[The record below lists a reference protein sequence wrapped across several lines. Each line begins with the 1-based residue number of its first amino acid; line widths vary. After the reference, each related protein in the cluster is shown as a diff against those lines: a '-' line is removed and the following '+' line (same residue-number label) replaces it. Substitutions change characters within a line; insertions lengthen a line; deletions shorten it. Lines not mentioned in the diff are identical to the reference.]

1 MPRGKVVLILLLVN
15 ISLSGCGFFGGGK
28 KTIVQIT
35 NKITSLPAGQF
46 YQFMA
51 NVQHDQGQGVTV
63 SLTGQGTLVLDTQT
77 QSAYYIAPPAP
88 PNPNSVTVSVTAGN
102 GSGVSDSDTF
112 TITAAPGPVVSI
124 TPAAPTVSA
133 SSGTP
138 VTLNIAVTMDS
149 SSDSLTPSVTG
160 SSACSGGICG
170 SFGAISGT
178 AGSGA
183 YTVQYFPPS
192 SVTASTIQQISI
204 NSNLTSSTNGTAF
217 VTINP

>member
-1 MPRGKVVLILLLVN
+1 MPRGRVLLTLLLVN
-15 ISLSGCGFFGGGK
+15 MTLSGCGIFGGGK

-35 NKITSLPAGQF
+35 NKITSLPAGQV

-51 NVQHDQGQGVTV
+51 NVQHDQQKGVTV
-63 SLTGQGTLVLDTQT
+63 SLNGAGTLVLDTST
-77 QSAYYIAPPAP
+77 QSAFYIAPPAP
-88 PNPNSVTVSVTAGN
+88 PNPNSVTVTVTAGN

-112 TITAAPGPVVSI
+112 TITPAAGPVVSI
-124 TPAAPTVSA
+124 TPATPTVSA

-138 VTLNIAVTMDS
+138 VTLNLAVTMDS
-149 SSDSLTPSVTG
+149 AGDILTPSVAA
-160 SSACSGGICG
+160 SSVCNGGVCG
-170 SFGAISGT
+170 SFGAVMGT

-192 SVTASTIQQISI
+192 SVSASTLQQISV
-204 NSNLTSSTNGTAF
+204 NSSLASSTNGTAF